1 MDKKNEFKE
10 YITSDTSMEK
20 GEEGN
25 EVGKSQKKKDKLSKE
40 KKRAKVE
47 RGRKNE

>member
-20 GEEGN
+20 VGWGN
-25 EVGKSQKKKDKLSKE
+25 EVGRCQKKKDKLSKE
-40 KKRAKVE
+40 KKKGK
-47 RGRKNE
+47 GRKRKEK